1 MRAAVWLPLALAGLL
16 AAAPRAQELPR
27 VVKLRIGHHASFD
40 RIVLELDAMA
50 AVVWWEREDGELEV
64 RIGARDLRSGRTTS
78 VAGLRAPALRVEPQE
93 DGVVVR
99 ADAPPGPV
107 RVFTLT
113 TPPRVVVDFAAP
125 GTETF
130 GAPTGSGEV
139 SLTRPEPE
147 PEPVPEPEPEPRP
160 EPEPEPTIAMPEP
173 EPAAP
178 MTPVTRPA
186 PRPPPSL
193 PGDGPG
199 ALLLFAAGLAVLLLA
214 SGAAILVR
222 RSRRSSGID
231 LASGDFGTGEAVGPE
246 TITREE
252 LESGNR
258 VELLE
263 KRLDDEVRAR
273 VQLEER
279 LAGMLEEQKVL
290 RDRLRRVKRERPG
303 S

>member
-1 MRAAVWLPLALAGLL
+1 MLPLWRRPSSTASAI
-16 AAAPRAQELPR
+16 ARA
-27 VVKLRIGHHASFD
+27 
-40 RIVLELDAMA
+40 
-50 AVVWWEREDGELEV
+50 
-64 RIGARDLRSGRTTS
+64 
-78 VAGLRAPALRVEPQE
+78 
-93 DGVVVR
+93 
-99 ADAPPGPV
+99 
-107 RVFTLT
+107 
-113 TPPRVVVDFAAP
+113 
-125 GTETF
+125 
-130 GAPTGSGEV
+130 
-139 SLTRPEPE
+139 
-147 PEPVPEPEPEPRP
+147 
-160 EPEPEPTIAMPEP
+160 
-173 EPAAP
+173 
-178 MTPVTRPA
+178 A

-222 RSRRSSGID
+222 RRRRSSSID

-252 LESGNR
+252 LEGGNR